1 MEEEEEEKDKEEK
14 YVEEEEEEEYVCAM
28 LKSKAGKAKNV
39 KGLLMKDLAEIL
51 DVVNKERS
59 QVADIIRTIK
69 ESEKEKLKENISVMF
84 LMQVGMRDKND
95 CGGEWLYA
103 KVNEIKKYI
112 VGTDFKMVPAM
123 INGLFG
129 KTASYLMPQD
139 LKRELGG
146 DAEKIFDT
154 TVVGI
159 EKKTE
164 EKEEDQPDTHMLTE
178 EEEKV
183 RKEEVK
189 LKAYLVENTVMK
201 RSSNGFPEIG
211 LPVTSKVMNGIRLY
225 LCLMK
230 ACKKGFKSPRT
241 CDAHINRHVGYE
253 YGPCKT
259 CGYTNPSR
267 DAYDKHKCFAGLKT
281 GGTKHAS
288 RGACAKKRKAEAAE
302 GKAE

>member
-1 MEEEEEEKDKEEK
+1 MFEESSEEEEEEKDKEEK
-14 YVEEEEEEEYVCAM
+14 YVKEEEEEEYEEEYVCAM
-28 LKSKAGKAKNV
+28 LKSKAGKPKNV

-51 DVVNKERS
+51 DVINKERS

-69 ESEKEKLKENISVMF
+69 ESEKEKVKENISVMF
-84 LMQVGMRDKND
+84 LVQAGMRDKND

-103 KVNEIKKYI
+103 KVNKIKKY
-112 VGTDFKMVPAM
+112 VVRTDFKMVPAM
-123 INGLFG
+123 MNGLFG

-146 DAEKIFDT
+146 DAEKIFDA

-164 EKEEDQPDTHMLTE
+164 EKEEDQPDTHLLTE

-201 RSSNGFPEIG
+201 RSSNGFPELG
-211 LPVTSKVMNGIRLY
+211 
-225 LCLMK
+225 
-230 ACKKGFKSPRT
+230 
-241 CDAHINRHVGYE
+241 
-253 YGPCKT
+253 
-259 CGYTNPSR
+259 
-267 DAYDKHKCFAGLKT
+267 
-281 GGTKHAS
+281 
-288 RGACAKKRKAEAAE
+288 
-302 GKAE
+302 